1 MRHFPV
7 IIAALLMT
15 ICGCVSEKDASEVVV
30 LIRPSSY
37 TAYGGDNVNF
47 DIDTW
52 TIHDYL
58 TDLEISSFDLENG
71 YTDLETRE
79 LAQKHYVGEFFYNV
93 PEISSDSLSV
103 KVIFEAEDNLGYSR
117 RIEYPLK
124 VYRKDNSEDA
134 LLPEA
139 ATSVSMFNPSSDK
152 ADGFCIRTLQTVV
165 TAAAAES
172 DIDIYLY
179 QEQESD
185 VLPSEWRSRTGL
197 KFARMSGVNYS
208 TITRGQLR
216 TLYESAEKSDLV
228 QNVEEGNVILLGRE
242 TEAEDGQESVSEA
255 VGIIL
260 VTGVYD
266 EAGPSN
272 DKYMFNIKKI

>member
-1 MRHFPV
+1 MKHLTV

-139 ATSVSMFNPSSDK
+139 ATSVSMFNPSLHPT
-152 ADGFCIRTLQTVV
+152 R
-165 TAAAAES
+165 
-172 DIDIYLY
+172 
-179 QEQESD
+179 
-185 VLPSEWRSRTGL
+185 
-197 KFARMSGVNYS
+197 RM
-208 TITRGQLR
+208 
-216 TLYESAEKSDLV
+216 D
-228 QNVEEGNVILLGRE
+228 
-242 TEAEDGQESVSEA
+242 SV
-255 VGIIL
+255 
-260 VTGVYD
+260 
-266 EAGPSN
+266 
-272 DKYMFNIKKI
+272 